1 MLDARFIVQVSD
13 YLQVLFRDYHS
24 HRGEPMTKT
33 QQYFEQVRE
42 KLGGATD
49 YKVAQA
55 LDISKQNVS
64 EYVRGIRE
72 ADTYACTRI
81 AMVLEVD
88 PLEVIAQV
96 EAEAARTAKKREFWK
111 SFRSSGSRV
120 ILGLLLCA
128 TMAFSALGPLVGG
141 NARGGFFRPRGF
153 A

>member
-1 MLDARFIVQVSD
+1 
-13 YLQVLFRDYHS
+13 
-24 HRGEPMTKT
+24 MTKT

-49 YKVAQA
+49 YKVAQV
-55 LDISKQNVS
+55 LDIPRQTAS
-64 EYVRGIRE
+64 EYVRGNRE

-88 PLEVIAQV
+88 PLEVIAKV
-96 EAEAARTAKKREFWK
+96 EAEAARTPKKREFWK

-120 ILGLLLCA
+120 ILGLLLCG
-128 TMAFSALGPLVGG
+128 MLAFSALAPRVGG
-141 NARGGFFRPRGF
+141 VGNGLFLNRRKF